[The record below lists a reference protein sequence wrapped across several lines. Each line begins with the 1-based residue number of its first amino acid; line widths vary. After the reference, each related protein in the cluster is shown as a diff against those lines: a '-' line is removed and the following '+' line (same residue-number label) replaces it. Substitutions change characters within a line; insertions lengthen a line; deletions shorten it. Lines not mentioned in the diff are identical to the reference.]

1 MQNLLKII
9 NAELKRLVKWL
20 AANELSLNK
29 LKIN

>member
-9 NAELKRLVKWL
+9 NAELKRLVNWL